1 MCLIAIA
8 HRASARFP
16 LVIAANRDEDYAR
29 PSLPL
34 QVWSDAPEV
43 AGGRDA
49 LHGGSWLAV
58 SRAGR
63 FAAVT
68 NLRGAR
74 TTTRSRGA
82 LVRDY
87 VVSNALPSDYS
98 EFAGF
103 HLLAGTIGGD
113 LQYITP
119 HVQTLLEDGI
129 HAFSNAPEGER
140 WPKMD
145 LAATQLQTVLSIEDP
160 RALSDELLWRAPIPY
175 GCRSSHTDHAAPA
188 PTPTASTCSA
198 CEAAP
203 RAPPRNSE
211 EPEELRGTAIRS
223 PCRPAPRDRR
233 WSAGCGRRAR
243 RCRNG
248 RCPRPAV
255 SPNGSRPCR

>member
-8 HRASARFP
+8 HRAAARFP

-87 VVSNALPSDYS
+87 VVSNVLPSDYS

-103 HLLAGTIGGD
+103 HLLAGTIGGM

-145 LAATQLQTVLSIEDP
+145 LAATQLQTALSIEDP
-160 RALSDELLWRAPIPY
+160 RALSDELLRFLGTSRNTNSIESEVFIAGERY
-175 GCRSSHTDHAAPA
+175 GTR
-188 PTPTASTCSA
+188 ASTVIVASA
-198 CEAAP
+198 DSLWLSEQSYGARGA
-203 RAPPRNSE
+203 RADSCRL
-211 EPEELRGTAIRS
+211 ELQRL
-223 PCRPAPRDRR
+223 
-233 WSAGCGRRAR
+233 
-243 RCRNG
+243 
-248 RCPRPAV
+248 
-255 SPNGSRPCR
+255 